1 MTSLEISTSEVFSE
15 KLGTT
20 DMASLSKDG
29 MSLPQTASL
38 PSTYVMQ
45 KNTPSRPHRDLISGD
60 LRRSA
65 LKVSIASN
73 LNVDD
78 EFQLGALTKKEGL
91 ESLESIVRIKKAE
104 AGMFQNKADEA
115 RREAERLRQ
124 IIIAKTEKL
133 DEDYAEKIGKL
144 CLKEAEDRRR
154 KKLEELKVLEN
165 SQIDYYNMKKRMQKE
180 ISGLLERMEVTKKQ
194 IV

>member
-1 MTSLEISTSEVFSE
+1 
-15 KLGTT
+15 
-20 DMASLSKDG
+20 
-29 MSLPQTASL
+29 
-38 PSTYVMQ
+38 MQ

-60 LRRSA
+60 LRRND
-65 LKVSIASN
+65 LKVSIASD
-73 LNVDD
+73 LNDD
-78 EFQLGALTKKEGL
+78 EFQFGALTKKEGL

-194 IV
+194 IMKVSEYVLFLT

>member
-1 MTSLEISTSEVFSE
+1 
-15 KLGTT
+15 
-20 DMASLSKDG
+20 
-29 MSLPQTASL
+29 
-38 PSTYVMQ
+38 MQ

-60 LRRSA
+60 LRRND
-65 LKVSIASN
+65 LKVSIASD

-78 EFQLGALTKKEGL
+78 EFQFGALTKKEGL

-154 KKLEELKVLEN
+154 KKVEELKVLEN